1 MIDLNE
7 AEKLLLDEQK
17 ARLQALTSSSQD
29 PLLKEANTQPEETGG
44 LHNKMSIL
52 LKGYDDSGDDDN
64 DSMKSSDSFTKDYLI
79 P

>member
-1 MIDLNE
+1 
-7 AEKLLLDEQK
+7 
-17 ARLQALTSSSQD
+17 
-29 PLLKEANTQPEETGG
+29 LLKEANTQPEETGG

-52 LKGYDDSGDDDN
+52 LKRYDDSGDDDN